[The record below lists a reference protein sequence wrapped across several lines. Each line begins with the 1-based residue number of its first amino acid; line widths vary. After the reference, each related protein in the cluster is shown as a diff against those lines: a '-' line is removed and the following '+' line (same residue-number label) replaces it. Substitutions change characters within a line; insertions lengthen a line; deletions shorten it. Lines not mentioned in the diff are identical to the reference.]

1 MTSISRRSL
10 MTGAAVATGST
21 ALGRSVVKAAPS
33 YQRISTGRK
42 AQGEKIQLDFS
53 NIFGSVP
60 GVAPGATKPPMD
72 ELIEAFNEQSQTV
85 EVLNNVPGATYDDLL
100 LKLQADLAAG
110 GGPDMATIPWTSMST
125 AVNGFGL
132 QSLDDKLGDRMTNIT
147 PLISEF
153 AWPLVTFTDGK
164 IKGLPLGLSSPML
177 YYNADVFETAGVN
190 PDEAFRTWESLA
202 ATFPALKEAI
212 GDGSV
217 ITMGSGKDWPA
228 QTIVQSNGGRILS
241 EDGTTFVFDSAEGK
255 EALETIARFDADGF
269 MDHSANTE
277 INPNF
282 FAGFTAIMPGST
294 GVTGIR
300 AQSGFNVGTS
310 TWPTFG
316 DKPRRSST
324 GGCFLAIFSQDEAK
338 YDAIAEFLEFFAGP
352 VGYPIWHK
360 VGYINI
366 STQELDIIPGQ
377 EPAYQQFREGLERE
391 TNWPGSRGVEI
402 QQVWRGFLDR
412 MWTDGLPVEE
422 GVAQAKEEMTSLIS

>member
-1 MTSISRRSL
+1 MSVMSRRTLVSG
-10 MTGAAVATGST
+10 TAAAAGAAV
-21 ALGRSVVKAAPS
+21 LGVTRANAAPMRKAAGLA
-33 YQRISTGRK
+33 RRT
-42 AQGEKIQLDFS
+42 QGEKIQLDFY

-60 GVAPGATKPPMD
+60 GAAPAATEPPMD
-72 ELIEAFNEQSQTV
+72 QLIKAFNEQSQSV
-85 EVLNNVPGATYDDLL
+85 EVRSIVPGATYDDLL

-110 GGPDMATIPWTSMST
+110 GGPDMATIPWTSMDT

-132 QSLDDKLGDRMTNIT
+132 ESLEDKIGDRLAVLQ

-153 AWPLVTFTDGK
+153 AWPLVNYTDGRV
-164 IKGLPLGLSSPML
+164 KGLPLGLSSPML
-177 YYNADVFETAGVN
+177 YYNADLFEAAGVN
-190 PDEAFRTWESLA
+190 PDEAFKTWDSLA

-217 ITMGSGKDWPA
+217 ITMGAGKDWPA

-241 EDGTTFVFDSAEGK
+241 EDGTTFVFDSAEAK
-255 EALETIARFDADGF
+255 EALETIATFDADGF
-269 MDHSANTE
+269 MHHSANAE

-282 FAGFTAIMPGST
+282 FAGLIAIMPGST
-294 GVTGIR
+294 GVTNIR
-300 AQSGFNVGTS
+300 AQSTFNVGTS

-316 DKPRRSST
+316 SKPRRSST
-324 GGCFLAIFSQDEAK
+324 GGCFLSVFSKDEAK
-338 YDAIAEFLEFFAGP
+338 YEAIAEFLEFFAGP
-352 VGYPIWHK
+352 VGYPIWHQ

-377 EPAYQQFREGLERE
+377 EPAYTQFREGLERE

-402 QQVWRGFLDR
+402 QVIWRGYLDR

-422 GVAQAKEEMTSLIS
+422 GVAEAKEEMTALMG